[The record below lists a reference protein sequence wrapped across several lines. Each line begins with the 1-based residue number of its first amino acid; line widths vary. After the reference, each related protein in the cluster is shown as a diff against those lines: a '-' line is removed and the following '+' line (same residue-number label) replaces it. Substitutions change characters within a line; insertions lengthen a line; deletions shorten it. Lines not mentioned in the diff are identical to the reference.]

1 MRWLLLVLALLGLL
15 FGVWEWRAFWR
26 RLELPREAR
35 PGVVSLVW
43 WTAVLVASAQYL
55 AWVLTET
62 LR

>member
-1 MRWLLLVLALLGLL
+1 MRWLLAVLALAGLV
-15 FGVWEWRAFWR
+15 FGVWEWWAFWH
-26 RLELPREAR
+26 RLELPREVR

-43 WTAVLVASAQYL
+43 WSAVLVVSAQYL